1 MAHQSPFPRFRR
13 SRHLVSYWRGR
24 WFFVHNYATG
34 SERTLPAA
42 TAAHLDFFDE
52 WRTPA
57 EFAVHAGM
65 SATTAR
71 RMIATLVKD
80 DFLRSSAGRSSSRE
94 SAMERWDPWNP
105 AAGFFHSATRDV
117 RFIDPIEGDRLLR
130 QKAQTVPVP
139 SRSKRYPGARTL
151 DLPRIQAVGEF
162 PRVLLSRRTWRQFSK
177 RPLPLHSLATLLGL
191 TGGVHHWAAV
201 PGQGELA
208 LKTSPSGGSRHPIEL
223 YVWARRVEG
232 LAPGLY
238 HYAGDRHRLEL
249 VRAHRQPVSV
259 RRYMP
264 TQFWYEGAAAIV
276 FFSAVYERYLW
287 KYTYPRAYRATLIE
301 AGHQCQTFCLVATW
315 LGLAPFCTMALADS
329 EIEGDLGLDG
339 ISESVLY
346 AAGVG
351 VRPPGDTVRANP
363 AGFSSPRVRP
373 SHRVVEPRKP

>member
-1 MAHQSPFPRFRR
+1 MARHSPVPRFRR

-24 WFFVHNYATG
+24 WFFVYNYATG

-42 TAAHLDFFDE
+42 TATHLDFFDA
-52 WRTPA
+52 WRTQA
-57 EFAVHAGM
+57 EFAAHAGL
-65 SATTAR
+65 STTTAKR
-71 RMIATLVKD
+71 TIAALVKD
-80 DFLRSSAGRSSSRE
+80 DFLQSSVARQSPRE
-94 SAMERWDPWNP
+94 SAMDRWGPWNP
-105 AAGFFHSATRDV
+105 SAGFFHSATRDV

-130 QKAQTVPVP
+130 QKAQAVPVP

-151 DLPRIQAVGEF
+151 DLPRIQAVSEF
-162 PRVLLSRRTWRQFSK
+162 PQVLLSRRTWRQFSK
-177 RPLPLHSLATLLGL
+177 RPLPMEALAVLLGL
-191 TGGVHHWAAV
+191 TGGIHEWTNVK
-201 PGQGELA
+201 GQAELPM
-208 LKTSPSGGSRHPIEL
+208 KTSPSGGSRHPIEI

-249 VRAHRQPVSV
+249 LKAHRQPVSV
-259 RRYMP
+259 KRYMP
-264 TQFWYEGAAAIV
+264 TQFWYEGAAVIV

-301 AGHQCQTFCLVATW
+301 TGHQCQTFCLAATW

-351 VRPPGDTVRANP
+351 VRPPGDAVRSKP
-363 AGFSSPRVRP
+363 AGFPPARVRP
-373 SHRVVEPRKP
+373 NHRVVERRKP